1 QKAAQDVNN
10 VSKSDA
16 IAVIDP
22 SNVEQ
27 VNKRLVRANM
37 VTLGALLMSTIA
49 NVCLAWYATS
59 AKVEVI
65 GVTETGAVINPVPL
79 AQAFV
84 TEPRVL
90 SFVDECL
97 RESFSHDFE
106 NYRRTMNSA
115 MSCYTSLGGK
125 EFNKA
130 IDATLLEIRNKRL
143 VASVTT
149 EPPTL
154 VRGPMLIGGRATWE
168 VQAVIT
174 IFYQGA
180 RERYP
185 SQTRMATVTV
195 VRVPLEENPRGISI

>member
-1 QKAAQDVNN
+1 MASQKNHTTKRANTTPNGNAKPGAGAKSVKVSQIPKQKAPQDVNN

-130 IDATLLEIRNKRL
+130 IDATLLEIR
-143 VASVTT
+143 
-149 EPPTL
+149 
-154 VRGPMLIGGRATWE
+154 
-168 VQAVIT
+168 
-174 IFYQGA
+174 
-180 RERYP
+180 
-185 SQTRMATVTV
+185 
-195 VRVPLEENPRGISI
+195 